1 MRFPIAITAI
11 LACFFIVSCDGKKQ
25 GEPMKKEYN
34 RSGQLIEVVV
44 IEHAS
49 YEELQRAFVER
60 NARYGV
66 DIPPFGQVG
75 WSAWSVD
82 PPYQCEIHVVP
93 PKYIDDEET
102 LTLGHEMS
110 HCLYGSFHK

>member
-1 MRFPIAITAI
+1 MRFPIAITTI
-11 LACFFIVSCDGKKQ
+11 LACILIVSCDGKKQ

-49 YEELQRAFVER
+49 YEELQQAFVER

-75 WSAWSVD
+75 WSAWSTD
-82 PPYQCEIHVVP
+82 PPYQCEVHVVA

-102 LTLGHEMS
+102 LTLGHEMA
-110 HCLYGSFHK
+110 HCLYGSFHD